1 MWSET
6 LRVSRV
12 IEWKWVP
19 ALLSSPDISHNTVE
33 EENTLQSMSIKFYL
47 LQKKTFRYPPKYL
60 NCFSNQFLIE
70 RIVLSNTS
78 IGSGDWRGEEGW
90 WQWYCT
96 GCGRGEGRKNW
107 FPRLWAAPAIYLLQH
122 IKQKLNKA
130 FYYTLATLHCTTL
143 QQDRDRGE
151 SWWDPVLILTFLGSV
166 TNQEW
171 RGNSSANHFHVL
183 PDVDIPWPV
192 PPNDLFNYFEYSLS
206 QLMRVDE

>member
-47 LQKKTFRYPPKYL
+47 VQIKTCRYPSKYL

-78 IGSGDWRGEEGW
+78 TGSGDWRGEEGW
-90 WQWYCT
+90 WQWYWLWV
-96 GCGRGEGRKNW
+96 RGRKEKLVSSAVGCSSNL
-107 FPRLWAAPAIYLLQH
+107 FVTTHQTE
-122 IKQKLNKA
+122 IKQSILL
-130 FYYTLATLHCTTL
+130 YTCHTAPLCS
-143 QQDRDRGE
+143 RIERGRGE

-192 PPNDLFNYFEYSLS
+192 PPNDLFNIGEYSLS
-206 QLMRVDE
+206 

>member
-130 FYYTLATLHCTTL
+130 FYYTLATSASKRSIRRYVITEKAPARPFSGLKAATTAFTFKTIL
-143 QQDRDRGE
+143 RHYAKRA
-151 SWWDPVLILTFLGSV
+151 LIPRSLNVKLGP
-166 TNQEW
+166 
-171 RGNSSANHFHVL
+171 RHKGHKGRLA
-183 PDVDIPWPV
+183 
-192 PPNDLFNYFEYSLS
+192 
-206 QLMRVDE
+206 